1 MTGCGC
7 EVEIKDASQKKVL
20 IVLLVINAL
29 MFLVELGFGWIA
41 ESTALIADSLD
52 NLADAVVYGIGLYAV
67 GRSMAHKAN
76 AALLSGYFQGALGV
90 LIVLDIVRRV
100 WMGSEPESELM
111 MIIGSVALVANVIC
125 LLLIQKHRRGEV
137 HMRASWIFS
146 ANDVIANLGVIVA
159 GILVMWLDKRWPDI
173 VIGSVISILILRG
186 AFRILSDARQELA
199 NDNTKCNSDTGS
211 QQTNSC
217 TSNKET

>member
-146 ANDVIANLGVIVA
+146 KNDVIANVGVIAA
-159 GILVMWLDKRWPDI
+159 GGLVGMLGSRWPDI
-173 VIGSVISILILRG
+173 LIGAIVAMVILRG
-186 AFRILSDARQELA
+186 ARSIVVDARKTLA
-199 NDNTKCNSDTGS
+199 DNNEGTQNV
-211 QQTNSC
+211 
-217 TSNKET
+217 